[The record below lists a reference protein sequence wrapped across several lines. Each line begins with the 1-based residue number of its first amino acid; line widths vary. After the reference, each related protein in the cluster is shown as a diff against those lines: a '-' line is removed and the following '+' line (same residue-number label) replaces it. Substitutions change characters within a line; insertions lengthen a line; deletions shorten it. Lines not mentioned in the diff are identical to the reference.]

1 MKTKKPLFR
10 LAALAALSFFTG
22 NEIVAQTNIGAACG
36 CPSYATRPVASI
48 TTAGTW
54 TNLPAAAYGKELLG
68 NQNVVLTCNTTWT
81 IDEKLY
87 IG

>member
-1 MKTKKPLFR
+1 MKTKKPILR

-22 NEIVAQTNIGAACG
+22 NEVVAQTNIGAACG

-68 NQNVVLTCNTTWT
+68 NQNVTLT
-81 IDEKLY
+81 
-87 IG
+87 GFMA